1 MIRVAACLAV
11 GVLSATPAWSQITV
25 NAVLATNRC
34 QDLRVTNTSDH
45 LWEVVIPY
53 YYIGTT
59 ASGVPERH
67 EFQATVRVGPKS
79 TAHMWTSTGLIDCTK
94 DYKFDYPRQWHAV
107 DITAREIEARRRVDQ
122 SRADVIQSILDREA
136 DVKRQNDAF
145 RRQQEAEAEARR
157 VAAANRQAEQDRAQL
172 AMQKIQQQ
180 QQQYRLDGQRAVIDN
195 GDARCRSSI
204 DYEGYLLCMRTVEA
218 SDEEQRRR
226 AATHANAAPAPGPVG
241 PQIGYIDP
249 NTCAWPVVSGQF
261 DSDVQRANIDAAIN
275 AMLSQ
280 CRHSR
285 DQALANQR
293 QQSQNAAA
301 LFAQQAEDQRRAEA
315 RQQAMRDLD
324 SAVAD
329 ARANNADSARRLNTL
344 RDSNDELRALLE
356 AE

>member
-11 GVLSATPAWSQITV
+11 GVLSATPAWSQISV
-25 NAVLATNRC
+25 EIVPATDNC
-34 QDLRVTNTSDH
+34 KQLHITNTSDH
-45 LWEVVIPY
+45 VWEVRIPY
-53 YYIGTT
+53 YYRGTT
-59 ASGVPERH
+59 NTGSSLTH
-67 EFQATVRVGPKS
+67 EFFVNVQVAPRSFTRAWPTPGSV
-79 TAHMWTSTGLIDCTK
+79 DCAK
-94 DYKFDYPRQWHAV
+94 PYEFRYLRWDGI
-107 DITAREIEARRRVDQ
+107 DITARDAEARRRVDQ

-157 VAAANRQAEQDRAQL
+157 VAAANRQSEQDRVQA

-180 QQQYRLDGQRAVIDN
+180 QQQYRLDGQRAAIDN

-218 SDEEQRRR
+218 SDEEERRR

-285 DQALANQR
+285 GQALANQR

-301 LFAQQAEDQRRAEA
+301 LVAQQAEDQRRAEA